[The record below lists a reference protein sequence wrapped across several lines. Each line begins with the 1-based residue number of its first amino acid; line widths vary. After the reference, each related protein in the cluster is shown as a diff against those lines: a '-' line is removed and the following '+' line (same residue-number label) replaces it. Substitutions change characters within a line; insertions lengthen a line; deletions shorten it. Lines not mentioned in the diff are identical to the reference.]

1 MKRQNSH
8 LTLDISAEVLEG
20 LRLPPGEIEG
30 ELRKELALALYQ
42 RQAIGLGKARLLAQ
56 MSRWEFED
64 LLGKRA
70 ILRHYTAE
78 ELQEDIQYGLGGQ

>member
-1 MKRQNSH
+1 
-8 LTLDISAEVLEG
+8 
-20 LRLPPGEIEG
+20 
-30 ELRKELALALYQ
+30 
-42 RQAIGLGKARLLAQ
+42 

-78 ELQEDIQYGLGGQ
+78 ELQGDIQYGLGGQ